1 MNRSATSRRRARASV
16 TAFASGLLVLS
27 ALGCRQAVAPAP
39 LPPQSVT
46 VAVAVET
53 DSARTLRMSGT
64 IEAERSTA
72 LSFAVPGTIEEVLV
86 QEGQAV
92 RSGQVLARL
101 GSRTYTDGLGIAKA
115 KADQAEDAYKR
126 LEPMHRNRTV
136 PDVKWVEVETGV
148 QQARLAVSL
157 AQKSVDDT
165 VLRAPEGG
173 VVARRNAEPGMTAIP
188 GIAALMLVQ
197 TRTVFATAPVPETQ
211 VAGVHKGQRA
221 RVVIGALGRTF
232 EGSVREI
239 GVAANPLTR
248 TYEIKVAVPNGDGT
262 LRVGMVAE
270 VFLRQ
275 DNPSRMVVV
284 PPAAVRVDEAGRPC
298 VYIVSREG
306 KVRRTPVEVSGFLG
320 EGTALANGVQAGD
333 RVVTSGSPMLAHG
346 ITVKVVEQTGST
358 TRASSGAVRD

>member
-1 MNRSATSRRRARASV
+1 MTRPRMTRRSGHARV
-16 TAFASGLLVLS
+16 TFFAGGFLALVS
-27 ALGCRQAVAPAP
+27 IGCGQAIAPAP
-39 LPPQSVT
+39 PPPQSVT

-72 LSFAVPGTIEEVLV
+72 LSFAVPGTVEEVLV

-92 RSGQVLARL
+92 RSGQALARV
-101 GSRTYTDGLGIAKA
+101 GSRSYADALGIAKA

-148 QQARLAVSL
+148 QQARLALSM
-157 AQKSVDDT
+157 AQKGVDDT
-165 VLRAPEGG
+165 VLRAPEAG
-173 VVARRNAEPGMTAIP
+173 VIARRNAEPGMTAIP
-188 GIAALMLVQ
+188 GIPALTLVQ
-197 TRTVFATAPVPETQ
+197 THTVFATAPVPETQ

-221 RVVIGALGRTF
+221 TVIVGALGRTF
-232 EGSVREI
+232 EGSVREV

-248 TYEIKVAVPNGDGT
+248 TYEIKVAVPNGDGA

-275 DNPSRMVVV
+275 DNPVRAVVV
-284 PPAAVRVDEAGRPC
+284 PPAAVRVDEMGRPC
-298 VYIVSREG
+298 VYIVSPEG
-306 KVRRTPVEVSGFLG
+306 TLRRTPVEVSGFLG
-320 EGTALANGVQAGD
+320 EGTSLTSGVKPGE
-333 RVVTSGSPMLAHG
+333 RVVTSGSPMLADG
-346 ITVKVVEQTGST
+346 ITVKVVEQAAS
-358 TRASSGAVRD
+358 TRASSSAEKD

>member
-1 MNRSATSRRRARASV
+1 MACAG
-16 TAFASGLLVLS
+16 GLLLLG
-27 ALGCRQAVAPAP
+27 AFGCRQETTSAPP
-39 LPPQSVT
+39 PPQSVT

-86 QEGQAV
+86 QEGHSV
-92 RSGQVLARL
+92 RAGQVLARL

-148 QQARLAVSL
+148 RQARLALSI

-165 VLRAPEGG
+165 VLRAPEAGII
-173 VVARRNAEPGMTAIP
+173 ARRNAEPGMTAIP
-188 GIAALMLVQ
+188 GIPALTLVQ
-197 TRTVFATAPVPETQ
+197 TRSVFATAPVPESQ
-211 VAGVHKGQRA
+211 VAGVHTGQRA
-221 RVVIGALGRTF
+221 QVVVGALGRTF

-248 TYEIKVAVPNGDGT
+248 TYEIKVAIANGDGA

-275 DNPSRMVVV
+275 DNPIRTVVV

-298 VYIVSREG
+298 VYIVNREG

-320 EGTALANGVQAGD
+320 EGTALANGVKPGD
-333 RVVTSGSPMLAHG
+333 RVVTSGSPMLADG
-346 ITVKVVEQTGST
+346 ITVKVVEQKGST